1 MRVLL
6 VDDESVNR
14 RLGARMLERLQC
26 SYRLLEDGSQVAG
39 LLREDPAFDAI
50 LMDIVMQ
57 HSDGAEVCRQLRQD
71 GCVLP
76 LIAMTGNTRC
86 VVVCVGALSHSLPA
100 PLLLTF
106 PRPPQQRAR
115 RTALYGCRL

>member
-86 VVVCVGALSHSLPA
+86 VWCVWAPSLSLPA